1 MDLSSLASIFESQY
15 LDISDDDID
24 LSLSEK
30 AWNLQ

>member
-1 MDLSSLASIFESQY
+1 MDLSSVASIFESQY